1 MEVYDTFIVGSG
13 AAGLSAGMYA
23 ARYQLKTIVVGKE
36 LGGET
41 TTAWTIEN
49 YPGFKEIDGFDL
61 VQKMKEQTEA
71 NGVKVLDGEVTAIT
85 QDGSCFT
92 IESSLGQYQAKTVI
106 LANGTLRRHLN
117 LPKEKEL
124 TGKGIH
130 YCATCDAPLYKDR
143 TIAIVGGGDASVK
156 GANLAKSYSS
166 KIYMIVRGDKL
177 LGEPVNLAALEGAP
191 NVEVLYQT
199 EVKEI
204 VGEQKFEKIVLSKE
218 VNGSNELVVDGLFI
232 EIGADP
238 NSALAIQLGCTLDE
252 RGYVQVDAMMKT
264 NVAGI
269 YGAGDSTN
277 FFGSFKQV
285 ITAAAQGAVAA
296 TSAYQYVQTNPM
308 ACSLHAK
315 PIPPLSN

>member
-1 MEVYDTFIVGSG
+1 M
-13 AAGLSAGMYA
+13 SAGMYA
-23 ARYQLKTIVVGKE
+23 ARYQLNTVVMGKE

-49 YPGFKEIDGFDL
+49 YPGFKAIDGFEL

-71 NGVKVLDGEVTAIT
+71 NGVQVLEGEVTAIRR
-85 QDGSCFT
+85 DGGCFT
-92 IESSLGQYQAKTVI
+92 ITSSRGEYQAKTVI

-166 KIYMIVRGDKL
+166 KVYLIVRGEKL
-177 LGEPVNLAALEGAP
+177 VGEPVNLAALEGAP

-199 EVKEI
+199 SVKEI
-204 VGEQKFEKIVLSKE
+204 VGEQKFEKIILSKE
-218 VNGSNELVVDGLFI
+218 YQGSTELVIDGLFI
-232 EIGADP
+232 EVGADP
-238 NSALAIQLGCTLDE
+238 NNELAKQLGCELDE
-252 RGYVQVDAMMKT
+252 KRYLKVDHRMNT
-264 NVAGI
+264 TVDGVF
-269 YGAGDSTN
+269 GAGDSTN

-296 TSAYQYVQTNPM
+296 TSAYQYVQTNPT

-315 PIPPLSN
+315 PIPVSMS

>member
-1 MEVYDTFIVGSG
+1 MGVFDVFIVGSG

-49 YPGFKEIDGFDL
+49 YPGFTAIDGFDL

-71 NGVKVLDGEVTAIT
+71 NGVQVQGGDVTAIR
-85 QDGSCFT
+85 QDGGCFT
-92 IESSLGQYQAKTVI
+92 LESSLGRYQAKSII

-117 LPKEKEL
+117 LPKEQEL

-143 TIAIVGGGDASVK
+143 VIAIVGGGDASIK
-156 GANLAKSYSS
+156 GANLAKRYSS
-166 KIYMIVRGDKL
+166 KIYLIVRGDKL
-177 LGEPVNLAALEGAP
+177 SGEPANLAALKGAP
-191 NVEVLYQT
+191 NVAVLYET
-199 EVKEI
+199 SVAAI
-204 VGEQKFEKIVLSKE
+204 VGDQKLEKIILSKE
-218 VNGSNELVVDGLFI
+218 YQGSNELVIDGLFI

-238 NSALAIQLGCTLDE
+238 NNELAKQLGCELDE
-252 RGYVQVDAMMKT
+252 KSYVKVDNLMKT
-264 NVAGI
+264 NVPGI
-269 YGAGDSTN
+269 FGAGDSTN

-308 ACSLHAK
+308 TCSLHAK
-315 PIPPLSN
+315 PVPISS